1 MSETLYSFYRNNE
14 EIKYN
19 TDDPLGWVT
28 GPRLRF
34 NKCSPGVVLE
44 INFEATETKFTF
56 RGKLAMFRICL
67 HCTTAIE
74 LNE

>member
-19 TDDPLGWVT
+19 TDDPLAWVT

-34 NKCSPGVVLE
+34 NKCSPGVVLK
-44 INFEATETKFTF
+44 ISFEFTQTKIYFF
-56 RGKLAMFRICL
+56 ESNWPRLGYAYMYDGD
-67 HCTTAIE
+67 
-74 LNE
+74 